1 MGFIRPVLALSLFI
15 QTCLSWTF
23 STTVDLAWPPF
34 KAEIYAT
41 MNSTVLPTYNDDFFP
56 CSKEPVDSSTP
67 RVLFP
72 ITGGRFQFNLTNTTD
87 LITYKYIGSIYIGQ
101 LSGDT
106 TPFRNASEYI
116 TTYYWEDFRTGPDCG
131 ETVNLTQHVNDA
143 YNREDISERDII
155 GINATIAIRNV
166 LFSTDDY
173 YYYPADVYNIEEMY
187 QCGYITIGPPGI
199 STQEGDFCNSEEG
212 LAYIA
217 SVSEAS
223 VAATATSSPTLVSSR
238 STIVT
243 STLSRPVRP
252 TSSFTPGRTSIRSDL
267 NPTASSSSTSQP
279 TLFVGG
285 PGSDYDSN
293 TSSTKARNIGVGVG
307 VSMGTSL
314 VLLIVGILLFRRR
327 KQRKGT
333 LGSEF
338 IVSRQETAVK
348 DEKKMGK
355 GLGLGM
361 GSEEVKMKGA
371 LGEEGK
377 VESRADSVRSEALP
391 VYEK

>member
-173 YYYPADVYNIEEMY
+173 YDYPADVYNIEEMY
-187 QCGYITIGPPGI
+187 QVRILSLPVP
-199 STQEGDFCNSEEG
+199 
-212 LAYIA
+212 
-217 SVSEAS
+217 
-223 VAATATSSPTLVSSR
+223 SR
-238 STIVT
+238 
-243 STLSRPVRP
+243 LS
-252 TSSFTPGRTSIRSDL
+252 
-267 NPTASSSSTSQP
+267 
-279 TLFVGG
+279 
-285 PGSDYDSN
+285 
-293 TSSTKARNIGVGVG
+293 KIGVC
-307 VSMGTSL
+307 
-314 VLLIVGILLFRRR
+314 R
-327 KQRKGT
+327 
-333 LGSEF
+333 
-338 IVSRQETAVK
+338 
-348 DEKKMGK
+348 DE
-355 GLGLGM
+355 LN
-361 GSEEVKMKGA
+361 
-371 LGEEGK
+371 
-377 VESRADSVRSEALP
+377 
-391 VYEK
+391 

>member
-1 MGFIRPVLALSLFI
+1 
-15 QTCLSWTF
+15 
-23 STTVDLAWPPF
+23 
-34 KAEIYAT
+34 

-173 YYYPADVYNIEEMY
+173 YDYPADVYNIEEMY

-285 PGSDYDSN
+285 PGSDSDSN

-314 VLLIVGILLFRRR
+314 ILLIVGILLFRRR

-355 GLGLGM
+355 GLGM